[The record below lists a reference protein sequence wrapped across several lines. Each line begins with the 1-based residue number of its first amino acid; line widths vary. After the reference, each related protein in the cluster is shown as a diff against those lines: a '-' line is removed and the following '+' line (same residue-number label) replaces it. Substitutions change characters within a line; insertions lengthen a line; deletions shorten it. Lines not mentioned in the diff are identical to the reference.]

1 MPNVGIPELIIFAVI
16 LLLLFGAKRI
26 PEIMRSLGIGMREF
40 KEGVTDTG
48 SKDDV
53 SRPEI
58 AATPPQP
65 ATPAPAEPAA
75 AVATPPQATPAPAD
89 RPPADGPVEPLNH

>member
-1 MPNVGIPELIIFAVI
+1 MANVGIPELIIFAVI

-26 PEIMRSLGIGMREF
+26 PEIMRSLGVGMREF

-48 SKDDV
+48 SKDDG

-58 AATPPQP
+58 VAAAPQ
-65 ATPAPAEPAA
+65 ATTPAPAEPAA
-75 AVATPPQATPAPAD
+75 SVAMPHQSTPTPAEQSA
-89 RPPADGPVEPLNH
+89 ADGPPSP